1 MGQDKFQRI
10 APFTWRADGFDKI
23 VACARGD
30 YAQRRAR
37 VPEAGGRFGERA
49 VAAEGDHGFRPAP
62 GGLARQLRGMPG
74 VVGQVLCKV
83 AAASSP
89 MRNARPLPATGLMTS
104 SITAI
109 RSSLEKLLF

>member
-1 MGQDKFQRI
+1 MGQDKFQRL
-10 APFTWRADGFDKI
+10 APLTWRADGFDKI

-30 YAQRRAR
+30 YAQRCAR

-49 VAAEGDHGFRPAP
+49 VAAEGDPGFRPAP

-83 AAASSP
+83 DAAP

>member
-30 YAQRRAR
+30 YAQRCAR

-74 VVGQVLCKV
+74 
-83 AAASSP
+83 ASSP